1 MASAV
6 ATLDALAAAGD
17 AAGIVSL
24 CEALELELGHETL
37 SVSDSATV
45 YKAQM
50 LGHLLLRQTDSA
62 RFLWKRL
69 PAQFRDEPEL
79 VGLWAVGRA
88 RWAGDS
94 AAACAALA
102 ARPWAPPV
110 LPPLTS
116 LLADRLREEEW
127 ETIGRAFKTIRP
139 DSLARRLGL
148 SPAAAAQGADARS
161 WPLQDGCYRPVRPPP
176 PAGATPGADAL
187 RQLTMFVAHMTAD
200 AGA

>member
-1 MASAV
+1 MSAAV
-6 ATLDALAAAGD
+6 TTLTSLAAAGD
-17 AAGIVSL
+17 AAGIVEL
-24 CEALELELGHETL
+24 CEALELELGHELL
-37 SVSDSATV
+37 SVADSATV

-50 LGHLLLRQTDSA
+50 LAHLLLRQTDAA

-110 LPPLTS
+110 LPQLTS
-116 LLADRLREEEW
+116 ALADRLREEEW
-127 ETIGRAFKTIRP
+127 ATIGGAFKTIRP
-139 DSLARRLGL
+139 ETLALRLRL
-148 SPAAAAQGADARS
+148 PPASAAQGATARG
-161 WPLQDGCYRPVRPPP
+161 WALQDGCYMPVRPPAV
-176 PAGATPGADAL
+176 AGAAPGADAL
-187 RQLTMFVAHMTAD
+187 RQLTGFVAHMTAD